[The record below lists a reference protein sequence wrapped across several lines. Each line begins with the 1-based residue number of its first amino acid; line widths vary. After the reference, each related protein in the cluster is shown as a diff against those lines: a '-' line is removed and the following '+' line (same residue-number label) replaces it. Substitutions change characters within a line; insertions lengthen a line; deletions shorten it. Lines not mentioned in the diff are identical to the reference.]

1 MKQGRILVVDD
12 NKNVLS
18 ALKILLNTHF
28 EEVTLL
34 SSPNTLLT
42 ALREKNPDVVLL
54 DMNYSSGINTGNEGL
69 YWLSE
74 VKKVNSDLPVVLF
87 TAYADID
94 LAVTALKEGAS
105 DFVVKPWDNAKL
117 LATLRSAL
125 ELRLSRKEVTTLK
138 EKQRV
143 LNSQLNRESDIY
155 WGESPAMRELLRLVG
170 KVAKTDANVLI
181 TGENGTGKEVIA
193 RKIHQLSPR
202 SNESLVTVDMGAIT
216 ETLFESELFGHV
228 KGSFTDAHSDRAGK
242 IEAADKGT
250 LFLDEIGNLS
260 YPLQAKLLNALQSRQ
275 IIRVG
280 SNKPVAVDIRLICA
294 TNHNLFLDV
303 QNGLFRE
310 DLLYRINT
318 IQIEVPSLRNRR
330 EDIPGL
336 ASFFLHR
343 FAAKYNK
350 AGVTLGK
357 EAVAKMQEYAW
368 PGNVRELEHTIEKA
382 LILSD
387 NRVIESSDLFLRPQG
402 STEKSKDLENL
413 TLEEMEQVLIGRAM
427 RNYGNNISAIAK
439 ELGVSRPTLYSKIK
453 KYGL

>member
-1 MKQGRILVVDD
+1 MKQGRILIVDD

-18 ALKILLNTHF
+18 ALKILLNAHF
-28 EEVTLL
+28 EEVILL
-34 SSPNTLLT
+34 SSPNTLLAT
-42 ALREKNPDVVLL
+42 LREKNPDVVLL
-54 DMNYSSGINTGNEGL
+54 DMNYSAGINTGNEGL
-69 YWLSE
+69 FWLSE
-74 VKKVNSDLPVVLF
+74 VKKVSPDLPVVLF

-117 LATLRSAL
+117 LATLQSAL
-125 ELRLSRKEVTTLK
+125 ELRLSRKEVTKLK

-155 WGESPAMRELLRLVG
+155 WGDSPAMRELLRLVE
-170 KVAKTDANVLI
+170 KVAKTDANVLT

-202 SNESLVTVDMGAIT
+202 SNESLVTVDMGAVT

-228 KGSFTDAHSDRAGK
+228 KGAFTDAHSDRAGK

-260 YPLQAKLLNALQSRQ
+260 YPLQAKLLTALQSRQ

-303 QNGLFRE
+303 ENGLFRE

-318 IQIEVPSLRNRR
+318 IQIEVPPLRNRK

-350 AGVTLGK
+350 TGITLSK
-357 EAVAKMQEYAW
+357 EAIAKMQEYAW

-387 NRVIESSDLFLRPQG
+387 NRVIDSSDLFLRLQSNG
-402 STEKSKDLENL
+402 KSKDLENI
-413 TLEEMEQVLIGRAM
+413 TLEEMERVLIERAM